1 MDPIFLRGGT
11 SQIEP
16 RPVVRHRRPGRPEG
30 EAAVTRR
37 QLIDAALGRTPSSLV
52 IRGGQIVNVF
62 TCEVVAGDVA
72 LLGDRIVA
80 VGELPEGAMGPE
92 TEVLDAEGAHLVPG
106 FIEPHFHA
114 AEPSLSPFDLALALL
129 ERGTTTLA
137 TDLVE
142 FYAVGGVP
150 AAEWSLAELE
160 AAGLRTL
167 FLLPLHAMG
176 MEEFGTAGHTATVED
191 FLRMA
196 SWPQTAGINEP
207 PPNTVLDGDGRVLQ
221 VLGATLREPNV
232 FEGHGPELHG
242 PRLQAYLAAGASS
255 DHESTCAEDA
265 LEKLRLGCRV
275 IMRECSASR
284 DLRALVPLLLRY
296 PESSRFFMV
305 CSDDM
310 QAKEL
315 VDEGHIDHKLRV
327 AIDAGLD
334 SLTAIQLA
342 TINPAEYFGLA
353 GSLGSIAPG
362 KLADVLLIDSLT
374 ELRPHTVI
382 AAGGIVSRH
391 DRAAERGRLG
401 CAPPPSLKATVDVT
415 RGLNPADFRI
425 PAPDGTPAAVNVRVI
440 GIEPG
445 TLLSRALR
453 HRSAVIE
460 GAVANDLD
468 ADILKV
474 AALDRHSGSGRIG
487 LGFVNGVGLKE
498 GALATTFNWPHYGLL
513 VVGASDVEMAAA
525 VAAMQQLGGG
535 LIAVRDGRAIATV
548 KFEVGGI
555 VGTLPLH
562 EMHPQIEAFEL
573 AAATLG
579 SRLTDHLTA
588 LAALTIP
595 HIPRYG
601 LSDRGLYDSEA
612 ARFVDVVVAD

>member
-1 MDPIFLRGGT
+1 M
-11 SQIEP
+11 
-16 RPVVRHRRPGRPEG
+16 RHGLGRPGSSEG
-30 EAAVTRR
+30 ASR
-37 QLIDAALGRTPSSLV
+37 QQVIDAALGRTPSSLV
-52 IRGGQIVNVF
+52 IKGGQIINVF
-62 TCEVVAGDVA
+62 TCEVITGDVA
-72 LLGDRIVA
+72 LLGDRIVS
-80 VGELPEGAMGPE
+80 VGELPEGAIGPQ

-150 AAEWSLAELE
+150 AAEWGLAELE

-176 MEEFGTAGHTATVED
+176 MEEFGTTGHTATVED
-191 FLRMA
+191 FLQMA

-221 VLGATLREPNV
+221 VLDATLREPNV

-242 PRLQAYLAAGASS
+242 PRLQAYLAAGATS
-255 DHESTCAEDA
+255 DHESTSAADA
-265 LEKLRLGCRV
+265 LAKLRLGCRV

-284 DLRALVPLLLRY
+284 DLRALVPLLLRF
-296 PESSRFFMV
+296 PSSSRFFMV

-327 AIDAGLD
+327 AINAGLD
-334 SLTAIQLA
+334 PLTAIQLA

-362 KLADVLLIDSLT
+362 KLADVLLIDSLP

-382 AAGGIVSRH
+382 AAGRIVSRTG
-391 DRAAERGRLG
+391 RATQCGHASG
-401 CAPPPSLKATVDVT
+401 APPRSLKATVDVA
-415 RGLNPADFRI
+415 RGLKAEDFRI
-425 PAPDGTPAAVNVRVI
+425 LAPDRTLTSVAVRVI
-440 GIEPG
+440 GIESG
-445 TLLSRALR
+445 TLLSLALR
-453 HRSAVIE
+453 HRNAVID
-460 GAVANDLD
+460 GAVVNDLG

-474 AALDRHSGSGRIG
+474 AAIDRHTGSGRIG
-487 LGFVNGVGLKE
+487 LGFVNGVGLKA

-513 VVGASDVEMAAA
+513 VVGASDGEMAAA
-525 VAAMQQLGGG
+525 VAAMQELGGG
-535 LIAVRDGRAIATV
+535 LVAVRDGRPIATV

-555 VGTLPLH
+555 VGTLPLD
-562 EMHPQIEAFEL
+562 EMHQQIAEL
-573 AAATLG
+573 ERVAATLG

-601 LSDRGLYDSEA
+601 LSDRGLYDSDA
-612 ARFVDVVVAD
+612 ARFVDVVLDD

>member
-1 MDPIFLRGGT
+1 MDPIRPPT
-11 SQIEP
+11 HNSQA
-16 RPVVRHRRPGRPEG
+16 
-30 EAAVTRR
+30 EAAPSR
-37 QLIDAALGRTPSSLV
+37 QALIDAALGVAPASFV
-52 IRGGQIVNVF
+52 VRGARIVNVF
-62 TCEVVAGDVA
+62 TREILDGDVA

-80 VGELPEGAMGPE
+80 VGTLPNGALGPE

-150 AAEWSLAELE
+150 AVEWALAELE
-160 AAGLRTL
+160 AARLRTL

-176 MEEFGTAGHTATVED
+176 MEDFGTLRHTASVED

-196 SWPQTAGINEP
+196 SWAQTAGVNEP

-221 VLGATLREPNV
+221 VLDAVLREPRV
-232 FEGHGPELHG
+232 FEGHAPALDGE
-242 PRLQAYLAAGASS
+242 RLQAYLAAGATS
-255 DHESTCAEDA
+255 DHESTGEEDA
-265 LEKLRLGCRV
+265 LAKLRLGCRI

-284 DLRALVPLLLRY
+284 DLRALVPVLLRY
-296 PESSRFFMV
+296 PDSSRFFMV

-334 SLTAIQLA
+334 PVTAIQLA

-353 GSLGSIAPG
+353 GSLGSVAPG
-362 KLADVLLIDSLT
+362 KLADLLLVDSLT

-382 AAGGIVSRH
+382 AGGRVVSR
-391 DRAAERGRLG
+391 DGRVTELG
-401 CAPPPSLKATVDVT
+401 RTGVAPPRSLRATVDIAD
-415 RGLNPADFRI
+415 GLKAEDFRI
-425 PAPDGTPAAVNVRVI
+425 PAPKSTATATVRVI
-440 GIEPG
+440 GIQNG
-445 TLLSRALR
+445 TLLSRALT
-453 HRSAVIE
+453 HENAVIE
-460 GAVANDLD
+460 GAVENDLE
-468 ADILKV
+468 ADVLKV
-474 AALDRHSGSGRIG
+474 AALDRHSASGRIG
-487 LGFVNGVGLKE
+487 LGFVSGVGLKQ

-513 VVGASDVEMAAA
+513 VVGASDAEMASA
-525 VAAMQQLGGG
+525 VAAMRELGGG
-535 LIAVRDGRAIATV
+535 LVAVRGHEVVASV
-548 KFEVGGI
+548 EFEVGGI
-555 VGTLPLH
+555 VGSLPLD
-562 EMHPQIEAFEL
+562 EMHAELEAFEL
-573 AAATLG
+573 AAAALG

-612 ARFVDVVVAD
+612 ASFVAVVLDG